1 MNNPEEYENLIALLE
16 KALEFYANKE
26 NYKNRP
32 FGIELVSSVEMDEGS
47 QARFA
52 LEQSKILIEVNRK
65 LQEDYDKLMAAADQL
80 QATDDMADPQK
91 LMEVFKVFGNEDNIE
106 SGIHYSENEQQ
117 HLNKMKENLKKFEK
131 NNEDNNIQ

>member
-65 LQEDYDKLMAAADQL
+65 LQEDYNKLMAAADQL

-91 LMEVFKVFGNEDNIE
+91 LMEIFKVFGDNVE
-106 SGIHYSENEQQ
+106 SGIQYTEEEQK
-117 HLNKMKENLKKFEK
+117 HLDKMKENLKNSKL
-131 NNEDNNIQ
+131 